1 MPAAKKPTTKTI
13 KINQEQYLLLQ
24 ALISKEVTDLY
35 ECSNYYADQFCRS
48 AFDLK
53 AEKLNDLRGLLEIPS
68 KKKGK

>member
-1 MPAAKKPTTKTI
+1 MLNRKQHTKTI

-24 ALISKEVTDLY
+24 ELISKEVMSLY
-35 ECSNYYADQFCRS
+35 ECSNYYEDGFCRR

-53 AEKLNDLRGLLEIPS
+53 AEKLNELRGLIETPS